1 MRHTS
6 EIKAN
11 IDSVKDQM
19 NYLREDLEKLT
30 RELIVSAEAEFESE
44 KQVKRGDKIISKG
57 GETYFYDG
65 FVASYGSLYILCH
78 PIKKDGTA
86 SRAIRHIYPRDFEF
100 EI

>member
-19 NYLREDLEKLT
+19 NYLRGDLEKLT
-30 RELIVSAEAEFESE
+30 RELVVSAEAEFESE
-44 KQVKRGDKIISKG
+44 KQVIRGDKIISKG
-57 GETYFYDG
+57 GDVYFYDG
-65 FVASYGSLYILCH
+65 FVSSYGSAYILCH
-78 PIKKDGTA
+78 PVKKDGTA
-86 SRAIRHIYPRDFEF
+86 SRAIRHIYPGDFEF

>member
-1 MRHTS
+1 MRNTS

-11 IDSVKDQM
+11 IDSVKEQM
-19 NYLREDLEKLT
+19 NFLRGDLEKLT
-30 RELIVSAEAEFESE
+30 RELVVSAESEFESE

-65 FVASYGSLYILCH
+65 FVVSYGSVYMLCH
-78 PIKKDGTA
+78 PAKKDGTA
-86 SRAIRHIYPRDFEF
+86 SKAIRHFYPEDFEF

>member
-1 MRHTS
+1 MRNTS

-11 IDSVKDQM
+11 IGSVKEQM
-19 NYLREDLEKLT
+19 NFLRGDLEKLT
-30 RELIVSAEAEFESE
+30 RELVVSAETEFESE

-78 PIKKDGTA
+78 PVKEDGTA
-86 SRAIRHIYPRDFEF
+86 SRAFRYIYPKYFEF